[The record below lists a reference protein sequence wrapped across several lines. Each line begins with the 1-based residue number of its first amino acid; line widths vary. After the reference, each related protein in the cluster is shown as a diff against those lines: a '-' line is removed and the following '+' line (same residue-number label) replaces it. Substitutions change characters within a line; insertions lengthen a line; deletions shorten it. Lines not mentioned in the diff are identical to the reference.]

1 MADDREVDA
10 VDPRAERGKPEY
22 EGDEAGERKGED
34 ERVGGEVEA
43 RPQPEEGI
51 SLAPKTSVEEAEVV
65 WTEPAWAVDRRIR
78 ACTPA
83 PGAWTTLAGERVKL
97 GPVRLDPGVSAAPG
111 VLVVSK
117 NAVHVG
123 TGTHAVRLGELK
135 AFGKK
140 QMAAADWARGVRLD
154 PDARFGA

>member
-1 MADDREVDA
+1 M
-10 VDPRAERGKPEY
+10 
-22 EGDEAGERKGED
+22 
-34 ERVGGEVEA
+34 
-43 RPQPEEGI
+43 
-51 SLAPKTSVEEAEVV
+51 T
-65 WTEPAWAVDRRIR
+65 
-78 ACTPA
+78 
-83 PGAWTTLAGERVKL
+83 
-97 GPVRLDPGVSAAPG
+97 
-111 VLVVSK
+111 K